1 MCLCLYVFHSLCDG
15 LPITVAHGGRSS
27 FTTAL
32 RPNMAPSPTVT
43 PERIATPSVIH
54 TLLSIEKGPL
64 EYVQNLKNASGI
76 QARLVPD
83 WPNHGLK
90 RIRCCSFVQLNMLH
104 SICAFPSFGTKKRR
118 IGTVEQTRNIFQE
131 HINVFAKCFLVN
143 IIR

>member
-90 RIRCCSFVQLNMLH
+90 RIRCCSFVTMKYV
-104 SICAFPSFGTKKRR
+104 AFHMCLSQFWHEEKENWHCRANT
-118 IGTVEQTRNIFQE
+118 
-131 HINVFAKCFLVN
+131 
-143 IIR
+143 